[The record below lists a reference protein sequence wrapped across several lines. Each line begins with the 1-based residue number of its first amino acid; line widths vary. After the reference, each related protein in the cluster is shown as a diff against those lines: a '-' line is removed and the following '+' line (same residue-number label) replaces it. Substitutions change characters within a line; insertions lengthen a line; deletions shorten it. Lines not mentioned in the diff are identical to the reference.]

1 MRLRFFGNR
10 AIRLHDEAP
19 AGVKIFSQPE
29 LRAPSHAAG
38 IKSSEELLDDRPAF
52 VKFLTPYRPPDP
64 RVEFKTSE
72 MLSRSDG
79 GTREFRG
86 NATEII
92 PKEYSIADILEG
104 NRKLW
109 QQGPIAPAVAN
120 VMERDLLRAAN
131 KRNQDFWGAR

>member
-1 MRLRFFGNR
+1 MHLRFFGNR
-10 AIRLHDEAP
+10 VVRVHDEMP
-19 AGVKIFSQPE
+19 AGAKTFSQPE

-38 IKSSEELLDDRPAF
+38 IKGSTELLDDRPAY
-52 VKFLTPYRPPDP
+52 VKFLTPAHTPDP
-64 RVEFKTSE
+64 RVDGKTSE
-72 MLSRSDG
+72 MLARSDG

-131 KRNQDFWGAR
+131 KRNRDFWGAR